1 MKTGYIEY
9 EFVKPRWNGGDWVA
23 KSFNS
28 TLEFNSSKSSF
39 SYNKLSMLKEDNEL
53 KILNENGFGF
63 KGVDADSVG
72 YLIYRDFLNSEILL
86 RIPEKKPLDPISVKD
101 DWVKINWTK
110 KKSKKSILGY
120 SCQLAIGEFRGRVY
134 EVWFTDEIPLPYGPW
149 KLYGL
154 PGIIVEATDLRNQ
167 IKFTATEICY
177 PCELSQEN
185 LHMVIENE
193 HLSMQS
199 YVNLQDNLLKEVELE
214 MQKQIDSITKSK
226 GIGKISIE
234 LNNEPTEAD
243 KKYKR
248 KFMPEIIF
256 EWENN
261 YSEKVF
267 KN

>member
-1 MKTGYIEY
+1 
-9 EFVKPRWNGGDWVA
+9 
-23 KSFNS
+23 
-28 TLEFNSSKSSF
+28 
-39 SYNKLSMLKEDNEL
+39 
-53 KILNENGFGF
+53 
-63 KGVDADSVG
+63 
-72 YLIYRDFLNSEILL
+72 LNSEILL